1 METMFNTFYNNLI
14 NSMEE
19 RFHGEITQQKRKEVP
34 GDFFSDTQL
43 VSSRDIA
50 KNCDILTLN

>member
-1 METMFNTFYNNLI
+1 MFNTFYNNLI